1 MAPIIL
7 QLEVTR
13 ISEFLNKSSLDVDVY
28 NALVSAR
35 YNMRRCIESIEGA
48 EKEAVR
54 EACEQ
59 FLSRALLSM
68 PPLRPEFDA
77 ESTRTIAYIVD
88 RLTYLYHRIPLIY

>member
-13 ISEFLNKSSLDVDVY
+13 ISEFLQSSSLDVDVY
-28 NALVSAR
+28 NALVGAR
-35 YNMRRCIESIEGA
+35 YHMRKCIEYIEST
-48 EKEAVR
+48 EKEAAR
-54 EACEQ
+54 AECER
-59 FLSRALLSM
+59 FLSRSLLNM

-77 ESTRTIAYIVD
+77 ETTETIEYIVD